1 MLGSALEY
9 FDYTLEASDGEI
21 GSVQD
26 LYFDEPLWTVRY
38 LVVRPT
44 DWYERPA
51 LFSAIALRSAPGGD
65 CRLAAE
71 LKLDQLKSGP
81 AIGTAREITRT
92 DEALLHDHHGWP
104 HYWQSR
110 EHSGQGAYIT
120 KPELKHEGVVDHQEY
135 GPESQNLRSM
145 KEMVGCRIQA
155 TEGEIGSIVDLMVD
169 GGSWRIRYLVV
180 DIASSW
186 FSKKI
191 LVSPDWVVGVDWM
204 DRKVVVELSTD
215 EVKNSP
221 EPHEGDPIEHES
233 VHRLNALWAL
243 PTYFS

>member
-9 FDYTLEASDGEI
+9 FDCSLEAFDGEI

-38 LVVRPT
+38 LLARPT
-44 DWYERPA
+44 DWYENRPA
-51 LFSAIALRSAPGGD
+51 LLSAIILRPAPGA
-65 CRLAAE
+65 RRIAAE
-71 LKLDQLKSGP
+71 LNLDQLKSGP
-81 AIGTAREITRT
+81 AIGTVREISRT
-92 DEALLHDHHGWP
+92 EEALLHDHHGWP
-104 HYWQSR
+104 YYWQTRGS
-110 EHSGQGAYIT
+110 SVQGT
-120 KPELKHEGVVDHQEY
+120 HNVTELKHKGVVNHQEY
-135 GPESQNLRSM
+135 GPEGQNLRSM
-145 KEMVGCRIQA
+145 KEMVGCRLHA
-155 TEGEIGSIVDLMVD
+155 SEGEIGNIVDLMVD

-191 LVSPDWVVGVDWM
+191 LVSPDWVIGVDWI

-233 VHRLNALWAL
+233 EHRLNALWAL

>member
-1 MLGSALEY
+1 MLRSALEH
-9 FDYTLEASDGEI
+9 FDHTLEAYDGEI

-26 LYFDEPLWTVRY
+26 LCFDEPLWTVRY
-38 LVVRPT
+38 LVARPT
-44 DWYERPA
+44 DWHENRPA
-51 LFSAIALRSAPGGD
+51 LLSVLALRSVPEGD
-65 CRLAAE
+65 RRIAAG

-81 AIGTAREITRT
+81 AIGTAREITRK
-92 DEALLHDHHGWP
+92 DEILLHDHHGWP
-104 HYWQSR
+104 YYWQSKG
-110 EHSGQGAYIT
+110 HSGQGT
-120 KPELKHEGVVDHQEY
+120 HTTTEPKQEGVVNPQEY
-135 GPESQNLRSM
+135 GPEGQYLRSI
-145 KEMVGCRIQA
+145 KEMIGCRIQA
-155 TEGEIGSIVDLMVD
+155 TEGAIGNVADLMVD

-191 LVSPDWVVGVDWM
+191 LVSPDWVIGVDWM

-221 EPHEGDPIEHES
+221 EPHEGDPIEHE
-233 VHRLNALWAL
+233 RLNALWAL